1 MNELKVM
8 KCNLDR
14 FETEKIIYLDVD
26 LYCLTLMKR
35 WNFIFLFVPFW
46 LKSIK

>member
-14 FETEKIIYLDVD
+14 FETEKRIYLDVD

-35 WNFIFLFVPFW
+35 WNFIFYLFLFG
-46 LKSIK
+46 

>member
-8 KCNLDR
+8 KCNFDR
-14 FETEKIIYLDVD
+14 FEKRIYLDVD